1 MISNKYNLIEK
12 ISEGSFGSVFKAE
25 NVRTKENVAIKFEI
39 KMDNIKS
46 LKNEAKIY
54 QYLGKINGF
63 PQIKMFGTM
72 DKLNYLVIDLLGKS
86 LSNTILEF
94 NKLSLKTTLLIG
106 IQIINRI
113 KVLHETQLL
122 HRDVKPS
129 NFLFGFEK
137 DINKLYLVD
146 FGFSKRYIYNENH
159 IQERE
164 LTKIVGSPNFVSL
177 NIHNH
182 IEPSRR
188 DDLESCI
195 YIMLTMLFGKLIWF
209 DKSNLNDIYQLKEEI
224 ILLEEVPDF
233 IKILLHYVRKMKFD
247 ETPDYSYIINII
259 IETFKNNLFEN
270 DDKFEWNLFN

>member
-25 NVRTKENVAIKFEI
+25 NIRTKENVAIKFEI
-39 KMDNIKS
+39 KIDNLKS

-63 PQIKMFGTM
+63 PQLKMFGTT
-72 DKLNYLVIDLLGKS
+72 DKVNYLVIDLLGKS
-86 LSNTILEF
+86 LSNTILYF

-113 KVLHETQLL
+113 KVLHEFQLL
-122 HRDVKPS
+122 HRDIKPS
-129 NFLFGFEK
+129 NFLFGLEK
-137 DINKLYLVD
+137 DTTKLYLVD
-146 FGFSKRYIYNENH
+146 FGFSKRYIYNGNH
-159 IQERE
+159 IQEKKI
-164 LTKIVGSPNFVSL
+164 TKILGSPNFVSL

-195 YIMLTMLFGKLIWF
+195 YIMLTMLLGKLVWF
-209 DKSNLNDIYQLKEEI
+209 DKSNLNDIYKLKEQI
-224 ILLEEVPDF
+224 ILIEEVPSF
-233 IKILLHYVRKMKFD
+233 IKILLNYVRKMKFD
-247 ETPDYSYIINII
+247 ETPDYNYIINII
-259 IETFKNNLFEN
+259 IETFKTNLFEN
-270 DDKFEWNLFN
+270 DDKFEWN

>member
-25 NVRTKENVAIKFEI
+25 NIRTKENVAIKFEI
-39 KMDNIKS
+39 KIDNLKS

-63 PQIKMFGTM
+63 PQLKMFGTT
-72 DKLNYLVIDLLGKS
+72 DKVNYLVIDLLGKS
-86 LSNTILEF
+86 LSNTILYF

-113 KVLHETQLL
+113 KVLHENQLL
-122 HRDVKPS
+122 HRDIKPS
-129 NFLFGFEK
+129 NFLFGLEK
-137 DINKLYLVD
+137 DTTKLYLVD
-146 FGFSKRYIYNENH
+146 FGFSKRYIYNGNH
-159 IQERE
+159 IQEKK
-164 LTKIVGSPNFVSL
+164 LTKILGSPNFVSL

-195 YIMLTMLFGKLIWF
+195 YIMLSMLFGKLVWF
-209 DKSNLNDIYQLKEEI
+209 DKSDLNDIYKLKEQI
-224 ILLEEVPDF
+224 ILSEEVPTF
-233 IKILLHYVRKMKFD
+233 IKILLNYVRKMKFD
-247 ETPDYSYIINII
+247 ETPDYNYIINLI
-259 IETFKNNLFEN
+259 IETFKTNLFEN
-270 DDKFEWNLFN
+270 NDKFEWN

>member
-25 NVRTKENVAIKFEI
+25 NIRTKENVAIKFEI
-39 KMDNIKS
+39 KIDNLKS

-63 PQIKMFGTM
+63 PQLKMFGTT
-72 DKLNYLVIDLLGKS
+72 DKVNYLVIDLLGKS
-86 LSNTILEF
+86 LSNTILYF

-113 KVLHETQLL
+113 KVLHEFQLL
-122 HRDVKPS
+122 HRDIKPS
-129 NFLFGFEK
+129 NFLFGLEK
-137 DINKLYLVD
+137 DTTKLYLVD
-146 FGFSKRYIYNENH
+146 FGFSKRYIYNGNH
-159 IQERE
+159 IQEKK
-164 LTKIVGSPNFVSL
+164 LTKILGSPNFVSL

-195 YIMLTMLFGKLIWF
+195 YIMLSMLFGKLVWF
-209 DKSNLNDIYQLKEEI
+209 DKSDLNDIYNLKEQI
-224 ILLEEVPDF
+224 ILSEEVPTF
-233 IKILLHYVRKMKFD
+233 IKILLNYVRKMKFD
-247 ETPDYSYIINII
+247 ETPDYNYIINII
-259 IETFKNNLFEN
+259 IETFKTNLFEN
-270 DDKFEWNLFN
+270 NDKFEWN

>member
-25 NVRTKENVAIKFEI
+25 NIRTKENVAIKFEI

-63 PQIKMFGTM
+63 PQLKMFGTT
-72 DKLNYLVIDLLGKS
+72 DKVNYLVIDLLGNS
-86 LSNTILEF
+86 LSNTILGF

-106 IQIINRI
+106 IQMINRI
-113 KVLHETQLL
+113 KVLHENQLL
-122 HRDVKPS
+122 HRDIKPS
-129 NFLFGFEK
+129 NFLFGLEK

-146 FGFSKRYIYNENH
+146 FGFSKRYIYNGTH
-159 IQERE
+159 IQEKK
-164 LTKIVGSPNFVSL
+164 LTKIVGSLNFVSL
-177 NIHNH
+177 NIHNY

-195 YIMLTMLFGKLIWF
+195 YIMLTMLLGKLVWF
-209 DKSNLNDIYQLKEEI
+209 DKSNLNDIYKLKEQI
-224 ILLEEVPDF
+224 ILLEEVPSF
-233 IKILLHYVRKMKFD
+233 IKNLLNYVRKMKFD
-247 ETPDYSYIINII
+247 ETPDYNYIINII
-259 IETFKNNLFEN
+259 IETFKTNLFEN
-270 DDKFEWNLFN
+270 DDKFEWN

>member
-25 NVRTKENVAIKFEI
+25 NIRTKENVAIKFEI
-39 KMDNIKS
+39 KIDNIKS

-63 PQIKMFGTM
+63 PQLKMFGTT
-72 DKLNYLVIDLLGKS
+72 DKVNYLVIDLLGNS
-86 LSNTILEF
+86 LSNTILGF

-106 IQIINRI
+106 IQMINRI

-122 HRDVKPS
+122 HRDIKPS
-129 NFLFGFEK
+129 NFLFGLEK
-137 DINKLYLVD
+137 DTNKLYLVD
-146 FGFSKRYIYNENH
+146 FGFSKRYIYNGIH
-159 IQERE
+159 IPEKK

-209 DKSNLNDIYQLKEEI
+209 DKSNVNDIYKSKEQI
-224 ILLEEVPDF
+224 ILLEEVPNF
-233 IKILLHYVRKMKFD
+233 IKILLNYVRKMKFD
-247 ETPDYSYIINII
+247 ETPNYNYIINII
-259 IETFKNNLFEN
+259 IETFKNNLFKN
-270 DDKFEWNLFN
+270 DDKFEWN

>member
-25 NVRTKENVAIKFEI
+25 NIRTKENVAIKFEI
-39 KMDNIKS
+39 KIDNLKS

-63 PQIKMFGTM
+63 PQLKMFGTT
-72 DKLNYLVIDLLGKS
+72 DKVNYLVIDLLGKS
-86 LSNTILEF
+86 LSNTILYF

-113 KVLHETQLL
+113 KVLHEFQLL
-122 HRDVKPS
+122 HRDIKPS
-129 NFLFGFEK
+129 NFLFGLEK
-137 DINKLYLVD
+137 DTTKLYLVD
-146 FGFSKRYIYNENH
+146 FGFSKRYIYNGNH
-159 IQERE
+159 IQEKK
-164 LTKIVGSPNFVSL
+164 LTKILGSPNFVSL

-195 YIMLTMLFGKLIWF
+195 YIMLSMLFGKLVWF
-209 DKSNLNDIYQLKEEI
+209 DKSDLNDIYKLKEQI
-224 ILLEEVPDF
+224 ILSEEVPTF
-233 IKILLHYVRKMKFD
+233 IKILLNYVRKMKFD
-247 ETPDYSYIINII
+247 ETPDYNYIINII
-259 IETFKNNLFEN
+259 IETFKTNLFEN
-270 DDKFEWNLFN
+270 NDKFEWN

>member
-25 NVRTKENVAIKFEI
+25 NIRTKENVAIKFEI

-209 DKSNLNDIYQLKEEI
+209 DKSNLNDIYKLKEEI

-233 IKILLHYVRKMKFD
+233 IKILLNYVRKMKFD
-247 ETPDYSYIINII
+247 ETPDYNYIINII
-259 IETFKNNLFEN
+259 IETFKTNLFEN
-270 DDKFEWNLFN
+270 NDKFEWN

>member
-25 NVRTKENVAIKFEI
+25 NIRTKENVAIKFEI

-63 PQIKMFGTM
+63 PQLKMFGTM

-86 LSNTILEF
+86 LSNTILYF

-113 KVLHETQLL
+113 KVLHENQLL

-129 NFLFGFEK
+129 NFLFGLEK

-146 FGFSKRYIYNENH
+146 FGFSKRYIYNGNH

>member
-25 NVRTKENVAIKFEI
+25 NIRTKENVAIKFEI
-39 KMDNIKS
+39 KIDNLKS

-63 PQIKMFGTM
+63 PQLKMFGTT
-72 DKLNYLVIDLLGKS
+72 DKVNYLVIDLLGKS
-86 LSNTILEF
+86 LSNTILYF

-113 KVLHETQLL
+113 KVLHENQLL
-122 HRDVKPS
+122 HRDIKPS
-129 NFLFGFEK
+129 NFLFGLEK
-137 DINKLYLVD
+137 DTTKLYLVD
-146 FGFSKRYIYNENH
+146 FGFSKRYIYNGNH
-159 IQERE
+159 IQEKKI
-164 LTKIVGSPNFVSL
+164 TKILGSPNFVSL

-195 YIMLTMLFGKLIWF
+195 YIMLSMLLGKLVWF
-209 DKSNLNDIYQLKEEI
+209 DKSDLNDIYKLKEQI
-224 ILLEEVPDF
+224 ILSEEVPTF
-233 IKILLHYVRKMKFD
+233 IKILLNYVRKMKFV
-247 ETPDYSYIINII
+247 ETPDYNYIINLI
-259 IETFKNNLFEN
+259 IETFKTNLFEN
-270 DDKFEWNLFN
+270 NDKFEWN

>member
-25 NVRTKENVAIKFEI
+25 NIRTKENVAIKFEI
-39 KMDNIKS
+39 KMDTIKS

-63 PQIKMFGTM
+63 PQLKMFGTT
-72 DKLNYLVIDLLGKS
+72 DKVNYLVIDLLGNS
-86 LSNTILEF
+86 LSNTILYF
-94 NKLSLKTTLLIG
+94 NKLSLKTTLIIG
-106 IQIINRI
+106 VQMINRI
-113 KVLHETQLL
+113 KVLHENQLL
-122 HRDVKPS
+122 HRDIKPS
-129 NFLFGFEK
+129 NFLFGLEK

-146 FGFSKRYIYNENH
+146 FGFSKRYIYNGNH

-195 YIMLTMLFGKLIWF
+195 YIMLTMLLGKLVWF
-209 DKSNLNDIYQLKEEI
+209 DKSNLNDIYKLKEQI
-224 ILLEEVPDF
+224 ILLEEVPSF
-233 IKILLHYVRKMKFD
+233 IKNLLNYVRKMKFD
-247 ETPDYSYIINII
+247 ETPDYNYIINII
-259 IETFKNNLFEN
+259 IETFKTNLFEN
-270 DDKFEWNLFN
+270 DDKFEWN

>member
-25 NVRTKENVAIKFEI
+25 NIRTKENVAIKIEI
-39 KMDNIKS
+39 KIDNLKS

-63 PQIKMFGTM
+63 PQLKMFGTT
-72 DKLNYLVIDLLGKS
+72 DKVNYLVIDLLGKS
-86 LSNTILEF
+86 LSNTILYF

-113 KVLHETQLL
+113 KVLHENQLL
-122 HRDVKPS
+122 HRDIKPS
-129 NFLFGFEK
+129 NFLFGLEK
-137 DINKLYLVD
+137 DTTKLYLVD
-146 FGFSKRYIYNENH
+146 FGFSKRYIYNGNH
-159 IQERE
+159 IQEKKI
-164 LTKIVGSPNFVSL
+164 TKILGSPNFVSL

>member
-25 NVRTKENVAIKFEI
+25 NIRTKENVAIKFEI
-39 KMDNIKS
+39 KIDNLKS

-63 PQIKMFGTM
+63 PQLKMFGTT
-72 DKLNYLVIDLLGKS
+72 DKVNYLVIDLLGKS
-86 LSNTILEF
+86 LSNTIVHF

-113 KVLHETQLL
+113 KVLHENQLL
-122 HRDVKPS
+122 HRDIKPS
-129 NFLFGFEK
+129 NFLFGLEK
-137 DINKLYLVD
+137 DTTKLYLVD
-146 FGFSKRYIYNENH
+146 FGFSKRYIYNGNH
-159 IQERE
+159 IQEKKI
-164 LTKIVGSPNFVSL
+164 TKILGSPNFVSL

-195 YIMLTMLFGKLIWF
+195 YIMLSMLFGKLVWF
-209 DKSNLNDIYQLKEEI
+209 DKSNLNDIYKLKEQI
-224 ILLEEVPDF
+224 ILSEEVPTF
-233 IKILLHYVRKMKFD
+233 IKILLNYVRKMKFD
-247 ETPDYSYIINII
+247 ETPDYNYIINII
-259 IETFKNNLFEN
+259 IETFKTNLFEN
-270 DDKFEWNLFN
+270 NDKFEWN